1 MKVNNEP
8 AWVQQY
14 AELGADE
21 DSLKFREFLVTWVD
35 EAEAM
40 LAGSPVGTSPHQV
53 LSKAFEVTEQSLGF
67 LSVEWASQM
76 LLVIVQHWDR
86 GEEVWESLTVFEKRM
101 VEQAT
106 AIKLAELQAEAE
118 GVSPETP
125 TV

>member
-1 MKVNNEP
+1 
-8 AWVQQY
+8 
-14 AELGADE
+14 
-21 DSLKFREFLVTWVD
+21 
-35 EAEAM
+35 
-40 LAGSPVGTSPHQV
+40 V